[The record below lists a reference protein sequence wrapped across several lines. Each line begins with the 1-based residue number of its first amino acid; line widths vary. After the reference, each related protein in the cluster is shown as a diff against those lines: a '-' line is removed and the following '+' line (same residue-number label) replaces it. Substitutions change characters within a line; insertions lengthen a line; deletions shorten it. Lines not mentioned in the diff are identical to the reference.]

1 MSANRER
8 NFGRPSLE
16 NPLSSR
22 SRHWVKVID
31 RETGKTILDS
41 SSGEA
46 IIDGES
52 VIVKGRHET
61 LGKKRAFSLRNVH
74 IEGDYIRHAQDK

>member
-1 MSANRER
+1 MSVNRER
-8 NFGRPSLE
+8 NFGRPSIE
-16 NPLSSR
+16 NPFSGR
-22 SRHWVKVID
+22 ERHYVKVID
-31 RETGKTILDS
+31 RETGRTIFES
-41 SSGEA
+41 GSGEA

-61 LGKKRAFSLRNVH
+61 FGKKRAFSLRNVH